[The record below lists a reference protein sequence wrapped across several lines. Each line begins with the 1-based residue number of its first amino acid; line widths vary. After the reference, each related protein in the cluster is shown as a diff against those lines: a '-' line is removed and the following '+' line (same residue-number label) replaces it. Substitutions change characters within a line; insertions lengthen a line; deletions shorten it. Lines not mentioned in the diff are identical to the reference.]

1 MADKDTNVGASGVA
15 EENVVV
21 ERGRDLLPPIGGKK
35 GRSQSKSRDAISSL
49 DDRTCVL
56 EEAMGDAK
64 DRLGFVE
71 QNLQTLED
79 HVLEE
84 LESLKKAVVGEDEL
98 RTRFMELFAN
108 LQEQLDVEFTT
119 LMLHIPNMTEE
130 DLLFNFIDGLQNW
143 AKQELQRRGVKDLD
157 EAIAMAESLMEYARV
172 GDSSKGKNVQVASKG
187 NHAKGGGDKPKA
199 WNKGKNQAGTNKSE
213 GQGKLEER
221 RAKSKPKDRCFF
233 CGGPHWARDC
243 PRQGKLNALVEENEE
258 LEEGDV
264 HMGSLQILNALHAK
278 AVAKVPT
285 GEGQASTG
293 KGLLYVEAKMNGKP
307 AQVMVDTRATHNFVT
322 MEEAKR
328 LGLKVVGGGGWLKSV
343 NTNAKTL
350 QGAARQVEMCL
361 GSWRGLVDFS
371 VAPMD
376 DFKVVIGLDFM
387 RLLDV
392 AQFSYNL
399 MRSEATNQSPFEI
412 AIGQKPL
419 TPLALAGDYK
429 GRSPL
434 AAQVARS
441 WNEQADVARS
451 YLDKAG
457 RKMKKW
463 ADKRRRPKEYNLGD
477 MVMLKLLPQQ
487 FKSFRKVHKGLIR
500 RYEGPFP
507 IVAKVGKV
515 SYRLELP
522 PKLKIHPVFHVSLL
536 KPHHNDKEDPSRGES
551 HRAPTAVVRSY
562 DKEAEYVLSDKI
574 ERRRGQG
581 TRTGPPGRVFRH
593 KLPESSPDV
602 SRYSCNEFPLR
613 DVAENCGFKSMLT
626 LPLLERSSRGRC
638 IGVLE
643 IVAFN
648 YGSLCSELLSMV
660 PWLQNSDGHLH
671 AKDEIENMLI
681 MVQDTYGLPLAQSL
695 RPGQG
700 IVWNALR
707 SHRPYFCSDIS
718 KLSMTEYPLAHYAHE
733 YDLTTSFV
741 ISMRSSYTGD
751 LDYVLEFFLSTKNYK
766 DDKTLLGSILATM
779 KQHLKSFKVSSG
791 KELGEVLIADIVEV
805 STLTDELRSSSEVE
819 VVQEN
824 SSSQQSTPEE
834 TSENGVEQSKIA
846 LTSLQKQCLISK
858 REKDITYED
867 LKPYLRMTTLDHVAE
882 IFGGIVAFSRS
893 KMKRSCR
900 TVGILEWPSCKRKK
914 VKPTHSN
921 LKNLNENVQSIEER
935 ILESSKK
942 DPLCDDNRRMHEASL
957 VTIKAT
963 YADVIIK
970 FRLSS
975 SSTMAELS
983 ENLTERLPLTSGSF
997 HTKYQDDEGDWVLL
1011 ACEKDLQYC
1020 LTSLG
1025 SSVTIKM
1032 RVQPISYQMT

>member
-1 MADKDTNVGASGVA
+1 MAGKDTNVGASGVV

-35 GRSQSKSRDAISSL
+35 SRSQSKSRDAISSL
-49 DDRTCVL
+49 DGRTCVL
-56 EEAMGDAK
+56 EEAMGDTK

-84 LESLKKAVVGEDEL
+84 LESLKKAVMGEDEL

-157 EAIAMAESLMEYARV
+157 EAIAVAESLMEYARV

-199 WNKGKNQAGTNKSE
+199 WNKWNNQAGTNKFE
-213 GQGKLEER
+213 GHGKLEER
-221 RAKSKPKDRCFF
+221 RAKSKPKDGCFF

-278 AVAKVPT
+278 AVAKVPM
-285 GEGQASTG
+285 GKGQASTG
-293 KGLLYVEAKMNGKP
+293 KGLLYVEAKLNGKP
-307 AQVMVDTRATHNFVT
+307 AQVMVDTGATHNFVT

-343 NTNAKTL
+343 NTNAKPL

-376 DFKVVIGLDFM
+376 DFKVVIGLDFLRQVNALVSPYSNAVHIM
-387 RLLDV
+387 EKGVSCAVPTSGGTSSAKTLASMQLSAMQIVKGVKKGEATYLAALKMEDHVGDSTEPLPRAIEEVLERNKDLAESGQTQRFWVEDGLLYTKGQRAYVPKWNNLRKRIIRECHDTPWAGHPGQRRTYALVEASYYWPQMKDEVEAYVKTCLVCQQDKVENQLPAGLLEPLPIPAHPWESVSMDFITCLPRSEGCGSIMVVVDRFSKYATFVASPADCTAEEAARLFLKNVVKYWGLPKVIVSDRDPRFTGKFWTELFKLLGLELHFSTSFHPQTDGQTERVNALLECYLRHFVSANQTDWARLLDV

-412 AIGQKPL
+412 AIGQQPL

-429 GRSPL
+429 GRSLL

-500 RYEGPFP
+500 KYEGPFP

-536 KPHHNDKEDPSRGES
+536 KPHYDDKEDPSRGES

-574 ERRRGQG
+574 ERRRGVPP
-581 TRTGPPGRVFRH
+581 TRH
-593 KLPESSPDV
+593 
-602 SRYSCNEFPLR
+602 Y
-613 DVAENCGFKSMLT
+613 LT
-626 LPLLERSSRGRC
+626 
-638 IGVLE
+638 
-643 IVAFN
+643 
-648 YGSLCSELLSMV
+648 
-660 PWLQNSDGHLH
+660 
-671 AKDEIENMLI
+671 
-681 MVQDTYGLPLAQSL
+681 
-695 RPGQG
+695 
-700 IVWNALR
+700 
-707 SHRPYFCSDIS
+707 
-718 KLSMTEYPLAHYAHE
+718 
-733 YDLTTSFV
+733 
-741 ISMRSSYTGD
+741 
-751 LDYVLEFFLSTKNYK
+751 
-766 DDKTLLGSILATM
+766 
-779 KQHLKSFKVSSG
+779 
-791 KELGEVLIADIVEV
+791 
-805 STLTDELRSSSEVE
+805 
-819 VVQEN
+819 
-824 SSSQQSTPEE
+824 
-834 TSENGVEQSKIA
+834 
-846 LTSLQKQCLISK
+846 
-858 REKDITYED
+858 
-867 LKPYLRMTTLDHVAE
+867 
-882 IFGGIVAFSRS
+882 
-893 KMKRSCR
+893 
-900 TVGILEWPSCKRKK
+900 
-914 VKPTHSN
+914 
-921 LKNLNENVQSIEER
+921 
-935 ILESSKK
+935 
-942 DPLCDDNRRMHEASL
+942 
-957 VTIKAT
+957 
-963 YADVIIK
+963 
-970 FRLSS
+970 
-975 SSTMAELS
+975 
-983 ENLTERLPLTSGSF
+983 
-997 HTKYQDDEGDWVLL
+997 
-1011 ACEKDLQYC
+1011 
-1020 LTSLG
+1020 
-1025 SSVTIKM
+1025 
-1032 RVQPISYQMT
+1032 

>member
-1 MADKDTNVGASGVA
+1 MAGKDTNVGASGVV

-35 GRSQSKSRDAISSL
+35 SRSQSKSRDAISSL
-49 DDRTCVL
+49 DGRTCVL
-56 EEAMGDAK
+56 EEAMGDTK

-84 LESLKKAVVGEDEL
+84 LESLKKAVMGEDEL

-157 EAIAMAESLMEYARV
+157 EAIAVAESLMEYARV

-199 WNKGKNQAGTNKSE
+199 WNKWNNQAGTNKFE
-213 GQGKLEER
+213 GHGKLEER
-221 RAKSKPKDRCFF
+221 RAKSKPKDGCFF

-258 LEEGDV
+258 LEDV

-278 AVAKVPT
+278 AVAKVPM
-285 GEGQASTG
+285 GERQASTG
-293 KGLLYVEAKMNGKP
+293 KGLLYVEAKLNGKP
-307 AQVMVDTRATHNFVT
+307 AQVMVDTGATHNFVT

-343 NTNAKTL
+343 NTNAKPL

-376 DFKVVIGLDFM
+376 DFKVVIGLDFLRQVNALVSPYSNAVHIM
-387 RLLDV
+387 EKGVSCVVPTSGGTSSTKTLASMQLSAMQIVKGVKKGEATYLAALKMEDHVGDSTEPLPREIEEVLEGNKD
-392 AQFSYNL
+392 FSYNL

-412 AIGQKPL
+412 AIGQQPL

-477 MVMLKLLPQQ
+477 MV
-487 FKSFRKVHKGLIR
+487 HKGLIR

-536 KPHHNDKEDPSRGES
+536 KPHYDDKEDPSRGES

-574 ERRRGQG
+574 ERRRGVPP
-581 TRTGPPGRVFRH
+581 TR
-593 KLPESSPDV
+593 
-602 SRYSCNEFPLR
+602 
-613 DVAENCGFKSMLT
+613 
-626 LPLLERSSRGRC
+626 
-638 IGVLE
+638 
-643 IVAFN
+643 
-648 YGSLCSELLSMV
+648 
-660 PWLQNSDGHLH
+660 
-671 AKDEIENMLI
+671 
-681 MVQDTYGLPLAQSL
+681 
-695 RPGQG
+695 
-700 IVWNALR
+700 
-707 SHRPYFCSDIS
+707 
-718 KLSMTEYPLAHYAHE
+718 HY
-733 YDLTTSFV
+733 L
-741 ISMRSSYTGD
+741 
-751 LDYVLEFFLSTKNYK
+751 
-766 DDKTLLGSILATM
+766 
-779 KQHLKSFKVSSG
+779 
-791 KELGEVLIADIVEV
+791 
-805 STLTDELRSSSEVE
+805 
-819 VVQEN
+819 
-824 SSSQQSTPEE
+824 
-834 TSENGVEQSKIA
+834 
-846 LTSLQKQCLISK
+846 
-858 REKDITYED
+858 
-867 LKPYLRMTTLDHVAE
+867 
-882 IFGGIVAFSRS
+882 
-893 KMKRSCR
+893 
-900 TVGILEWPSCKRKK
+900 
-914 VKPTHSN
+914 
-921 LKNLNENVQSIEER
+921 
-935 ILESSKK
+935 
-942 DPLCDDNRRMHEASL
+942 
-957 VTIKAT
+957 
-963 YADVIIK
+963 
-970 FRLSS
+970 
-975 SSTMAELS
+975 
-983 ENLTERLPLTSGSF
+983 
-997 HTKYQDDEGDWVLL
+997 
-1011 ACEKDLQYC
+1011 
-1020 LTSLG
+1020 
-1025 SSVTIKM
+1025 
-1032 RVQPISYQMT
+1032 